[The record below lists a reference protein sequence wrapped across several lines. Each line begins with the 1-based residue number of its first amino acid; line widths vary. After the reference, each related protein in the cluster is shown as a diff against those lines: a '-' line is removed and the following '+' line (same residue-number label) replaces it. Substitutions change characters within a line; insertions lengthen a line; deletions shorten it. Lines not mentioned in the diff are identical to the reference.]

1 MASRSG
7 VSPRFSKAVTFP
19 MSATLAFLAAGCSL
33 EMDIEAER
41 VEDWRMFLLWREIG
55 MKSRVSD
62 PFE

>member
-1 MASRSG
+1 MR
-7 VSPRFSKAVTFP
+7 
-19 MSATLAFLAAGCSL
+19 ATLAFLAAGCSL